1 MIQQISI
8 QIYIALML
16 LQHLIIGECASVC
29 PFTNYKNALLV
40 IDSSTQS
47 YTESINDSE
56 NYDTFGF
63 AFWSISIP
71 LLEKLETANRD
82 GPFKN
87 DVSEDGQLL
96 FFVKDSST
104 TSNFIYG
111 FKSYDYL
118 NRQVKHT
125 IKFINQDIS
134 QKFIFSFGSLE
145 YEGIWIYHQVLLQPA
160 LNKIIVEMSNQEKQ
174 QANFDLQNQLSL
186 QISIGGRGYIDS
198 LNLNSFRGKQSKLI
212 YLPKFAYSTNTF
224 SQQVQTC
231 KIPPMVTG
239 EQTINIISG
248 LRLFEGNQVL
258 QQFLDLYG
266 NRYCIQGWVK
276 YLLPKVDEQSYT
288 LLKLSGQSNFEKEIT
303 LGDELFRV
311 ESFISKKNPK
321 STSLIINADAYGMPV
336 KQSFQ
341 SQYDLLFQGSGNPD
355 YSVLQA
361 KRTYQDL
368 NTQLYFEGLQQ
379 WHYIQYEYGRSNID
393 QRMLLQIQFS
403 NDLGKLYENLGNHIF
418 SGSFTN
424 ARLNLFFGGDTTNSN
439 TNHEFI
445 EAYIYDFKMQF
456 NYAEDKLFNLNC
468 HYTCKTCEGPLIS
481 NCLTCDANSNRFYQ
495 VELKMCKCNSGYLD
509 KGIPICDNKFYS
521 SVQQEEQPIDL
532 EVPCPIGY
540 FRLPKDDGSGYDCL
554 LCPQMKNF
562 FGVLCADCYFYPLT
576 FYLEP
581 VCTMDFFTI
590 KQLNDYEAYHLIKR
604 TEAQNDAYSIESDR
618 ALHLNP
624 EIAYYCYIDSCL
636 PQVKYHLGKPITA
649 ECKPSYY
656 YHDEVQLCLN
666 PGIANC
672 LKVNIIP
679 GCSLCAQG
687 YYLVNYNTCGRCPT
701 NCYACISDCY
711 DCSGNRGAICNTCI
725 QYYNLQQ
732 GVCKQCGLRCDFCK
746 DYYDQYLG
754 KNYLKCL
761 KCIDDSLYSFS
772 FDGINCISNVIPNC
786 VHSFSALIDDY
797 TINTLDIYFV
807 PQFDQSKIELLCA
820 KCQPNYVFVFETKS
834 CVFNNINN
842 QCDIGIG
849 SLKSSDQSLESVTC
863 LKSYYYENQI
873 VEFME
878 KCENLVN
885 DCQVCLETNIQ
896 NYYTCLECQ
905 NGYYAEYISNRCV
918 QCPSQLNCIS
928 CYSQHSVSKDHW
940 KKDVRAFYKKYI
952 EIKNTHQYI
961 LNAQSQNVSDYEVV
975 CSVCQDGYRLYKNKC
990 IKYCSDTCA
999 ECLFKDD
1006 QYYCVRCQ
1014 NDQKGRKQSTYLNEC
1029 IECPE
1034 DCALCR
1040 PRTSDEILQINP
1052 LFNSTK
1058 YAKYSHQCILSFQ
1071 DQDYS
1076 YDEDIGVFIH
1086 CESPSPGGC
1095 YKQLVIRMNA
1105 YGDATK
1111 YYQDYNTLTD
1121 EESRLQFR
1129 RENFQL
1135 NNFFVLNQTFG
1146 EYQNDEFYS
1155 LANANH
1161 VKSILIQI
1169 TSAYTFNFRSSY
1181 LEVSVIRQ
1189 VFSQSIF
1196 SLINVELEFNFHEGS
1211 TLTLTRDMSI
1221 SFLNFNKVTI
1231 KNLKI
1236 IECAYCENDRFLFN
1250 SVFPQTVVLN
1260 NIYIDHTS
1268 QYSGSPLI
1276 FSLQNISKFY
1286 LDGFTIEG
1294 INNDGPS
1301 YIFVL
1306 ESTTFSKQIAI
1317 KNFKIFNTQIK
1328 DSRILELN
1336 LRSDDQVSFENFNIS
1351 GIYELVNLI
1360 KINSEDFKGGQ
1371 ITMNNILIT
1380 ANITNSREFI
1390 HFETASSLSISN
1402 FVLYT
1407 SVLGQSVLIL
1417 LNHVAKLENMNFT
1430 ENQIMD
1436 NSVLLYNS
1444 NLRNNQIKLIY
1455 QLNNIKFENNKYNS
1469 VIKFIY
1475 FQKYSS
1481 LDQTIQISQL
1491 SQLNNQLIDATLTYN
1506 MKLETSSLILIQF
1519 NQVQVSDFLINRGY
1533 GFNDI
1538 TITECLTLSIQNG
1551 IIIQNKFN
1559 FLGLHKYLP
1568 CQLLYVDGQY
1578 FSISLNII
1586 SSKDIRMQNLTFSKV
1601 ESYNFP
1607 YISIILT
1614 DILKD
1619 IDDSNIVLKD
1629 IVFSE
1634 SLILLS
1640 DPIFQTALIG
1650 IQSSQETVISI
1661 YNVTFKNNLLH
1672 SYIEEGFILAAG
1684 LLYVDCPYCQI
1695 SIQHSTFL
1703 NNLVTNSSSSIMYI
1717 KSQQLEISN
1726 CLFENN
1732 NIFNYKILQ
1741 PYLIWAFT
1749 QTVTQKAI
1757 RQFFK
1762 VTSTTGNGQIITEQ
1776 LKILNSTFS
1785 NSGGKLGGCFSVS
1798 ALRTSRIEIINNVFQ
1813 NFSTLFITEIEQGG
1827 VFYIDG
1833 SSTSYLEIIIKD
1845 LTVRNVHCRQYGG
1858 FLYLKSN
1865 NSEVHLT
1872 ITDGMFND
1880 IYAQQGSVIYASYS
1894 NLVEDPQTVNIQ
1906 EIEIINS
1913 QSGYIKYL
1921 NEFKELSTQQEIS
1934 SLINNRSS
1942 IYIEDGSNILIQ
1954 NISVNNLKF
1963 ESFLNLES
1971 SNFIYISDIVIED
1984 SQISNNLIR
1993 MSQNQYVNLIRILF
2007 RSIIVG
2013 FKEQSTGCSITPDTN
2028 QIINYACAVGFGGA
2042 PAYIENDI
2050 DDDSVDRGLCVNN
2063 IIRLNLDLSISGLI
2077 IINDIEDQDYV
2088 KISQFDLSNISCSSC
2103 TNGVLYLQFLN
2114 ETTLQQTQ
2122 LVQNL
2127 KVTNSICGNKGCMV
2141 VEKLLGQDGR
2151 ILTQQEAF
2159 QQEYELQITDYIC
2172 ENNLGFTGT
2181 CLILNSIFTLIQDSV
2196 LQHNNATFQGGA
2208 IVVKGSDQIIIEN
2221 SLIQYNKAEVGGG
2234 MYLEKIF
2241 ALNYELLKTRVI
2253 LNSANFYGDNVASN
2267 PEKLAIQITQN
2278 EMLQSKILVENS
2290 TTKIE
2295 EVVVKPFTSINGKN
2309 SKFVQLPTGQQI
2321 STYQFFDWRNQN
2333 YINYDLIFRIHAQNR
2348 KMHLI
2353 QNLSS
2358 TACTINSRRYNIS
2371 EQDEDQE
2378 FTNNFTK
2385 QNTIF
2390 YNSETQDYNLDELIV
2405 YFDND
2410 VPEEIVL
2417 QLEFQCDS
2425 IKIPIFNTTYP
2436 YQTLSFHNDYSLR
2449 INVKTL
2455 ECQFGE
2461 IKNLTDFS
2469 CAICDSIQGL
2479 FSLTLNAQKCDIQDD
2494 ISTISVRSNQLQL
2507 RPGYWR
2513 PYFDTSEIST
2523 CINLQSNCLG
2533 GWKNGDISCYVGH
2546 IGALCEQCDLYDT
2559 RGDGSFSVVSR
2570 YSCGS
2575 CQDKY
2580 ENIAL
2585 IAGIIIVTLI
2595 FLLISIKGTLNS
2607 IDEFSKFNPF
2617 IRSSHT
2623 KLSPQS
2629 SILIKILTNYF
2640 QIIATI
2646 TTFQL
2651 QLPQGL
2657 VSTIDGVGNPIQTA
2671 TYSLDC
2677 FLVNFSN
2684 IQIQY
2689 TRMIWQIILPILYI
2703 TLFMGLFFIASKQRL
2718 IGSTLNCSVMSTTL
2732 IYCYIYFQ
2740 PNLINGFVQLVS
2752 YRDISGFK
2760 WIKANVADR
2769 YDTLN
2774 HLQWMLKFSMPALI
2788 ILAIL
2793 IPCFFFYG
2801 LFSNR
2806 NNLTSKK
2813 EVKMR
2818 WAYLYVEYKDTVY
2831 FWELVKI
2838 IEKELIILSLIY
2850 YEDSIVIKGVLVLL
2864 ITYLYQELNQNYQP
2878 YSMIRMNKL
2887 DYYSANICMI
2897 TICLA
2902 IGAYIAQEAE
2912 IKELQIPFLVI
2923 MALLNF
2929 LFLQSI
2935 LVQIVSKY
2943 AQQYED
2949 TLDKIKDFIKKQ
2961 YPSYKSSKYL
2971 DKVLESRT
2979 DKRNRIM
2986 MLFQKL
2992 KKFAIPLGKLMIQTR
3007 ENYQKTKQKIST
3019 IEFHTRQETLD
3030 VEKSS
3035 QKRLLALPN
3044 IK

>member
-1 MIQQISI
+1 
-8 QIYIALML
+8 ML
-16 LQHLIIGECASVC
+16 LQHLITGECTSVC
-29 PFTNYKNALLV
+29 PFTNYKNALSV
-40 IDSSTQS
+40 IETSTQS
-47 YTESINDSE
+47 YTESINDNE

-71 LLEKLETANRD
+71 LLEKLETINRD

-96 FFVKDSST
+96 FFVKDSLT
-104 TSNFIYG
+104 NSNFIYG
-111 FKSYDYL
+111 FKSYDYI

-134 QKFIFSFGSLE
+134 QKFIFSFGSLQ
-145 YEGIWIYHQVLLQPA
+145 YEGIWIYHQILLQPA
-160 LNKIIVEMSNQEKQ
+160 LNKIVVEVSSLEKQ

-212 YLPKFAYSTNTF
+212 YMPKFIYSTNTF
-224 SQQVQTC
+224 AQQVQTC
-231 KIPPMVTG
+231 KIPPMLTG

-248 LRLFEGNQVL
+248 LKLFEGNQVL
-258 QQFLDLYG
+258 QQFLDHYG
-266 NRYCIQGWVK
+266 NRYYFQGWVK
-276 YLLPKVDEQSYT
+276 YSLPKVDEQSYT
-288 LLKLSGQSNFEKEIT
+288 LLKLSGQYNFEKEIT
-303 LGDELFRV
+303 LGDELFRI
-311 ESFISKKNPK
+311 ESFISKTNPK

-341 SQYDLLFQGSGNPD
+341 SQYDLLFQGSVNPD

-361 KRTYQDL
+361 KRTYKDL
-368 NTQLYFEGLQQ
+368 SSQLYFEGLQQ

-403 NDLGKLYENLGNHIF
+403 NDLGKLYENLGNNIF

-424 ARLNLFFGGDTTNSN
+424 ARFNLFFGGDSINSN
-439 TNHEFI
+439 TNNEFI
-445 EAYIYDFKMQF
+445 EAYIYDFKMQY
-456 NYAEDKLFNLNC
+456 NYAEDKPFNLNC
-468 HYTCKTCEGPLIS
+468 HYTCLTCDGPLIS
-481 NCLTCDANSNRFYQ
+481 NCLTCDSNSNRFYQ

-509 KGIPICDNKFYS
+509 KGILICDNKFYS
-521 SVQQEEQPIDL
+521 SVQQEELPIDL
-532 EVPCPIGY
+532 EVPCPIGN
-540 FRLPKDDGSGYDCL
+540 FRLPKDDGSGFDCL
-554 LCPQMKNF
+554 ECPQVKNF
-562 FGVLCADCYFYPLT
+562 FGVLCVNCYFYPLT

-581 VCTMDFFTI
+581 VCTMDYYTI
-590 KQLNDYEAYHLIKR
+590 KQLNDYEAYHLITR
-604 TEAQNDAYSIESDR
+604 TAAQNDVYSIESDR

-624 EIAYYCYIDSCL
+624 ELASYCYTDSCL
-636 PQVKYHLGKPITA
+636 PLTKYHLGKRIKA
-649 ECKPSYY
+649 ECKPTFY
-656 YHDEVQLCLN
+656 YHDELQACVN

-672 LKVNIIP
+672 LLVNFVP
-679 GCSLCAQG
+679 GCSLCVQG
-687 YYLVNYNTCGRCPT
+687 YYVQNYMSCGKCPT
-701 NCYACISDCY
+701 NCYACSY
-711 DCSGNRGAICNTCI
+711 KQKVICDTCI
-725 QYYNLQQ
+725 QYYALQS
-732 GVCKQCGLRCDFCK
+732 GVCKQCGLRCDICA
-746 DYYDQYLG
+746 DYYDPYLG
-754 KNYLKCL
+754 QNYLKCL
-761 KCIDDSLYSFS
+761 KCIDDSMYSFS

-786 VHSFSALIDDY
+786 VHAFSALIDNY
-797 TINTLDIYFV
+797 TTNTLDIYFV
-807 PQFDQSKIELLCA
+807 PQFDQSKIKFLCA
-820 KCQPNYVFVFETKS
+820 KCQPNYVFVFETQS

-849 SLKSSDQSLESVTC
+849 QLKSSDQSLESVTC
-863 LKSYYYENQI
+863 LKSYYYENQV

-878 KCENLVN
+878 KCDKLINN
-885 DCQVCLETNIQ
+885 CQVCLETNIQ

-905 NGYYAEYISNRCV
+905 NGYYAEYISNQCV
-918 QCPSQLNCIS
+918 QCPSQLHCIS
-928 CYSQHSVSKDHW
+928 CYSQHSVQKDHW

-961 LNAQSQNVSDYEVV
+961 LNAQSQNVSDYEIV
-975 CSVCQDGYRLYKNKC
+975 CSSCQDGYRLYKNKC

-999 ECLFKDD
+999 ECLFKDE

-1014 NDQKGRKQSTYLNEC
+1014 SDQKGRKQSTYNNEC

-1040 PRTSDEILQINP
+1040 PRTQEEINKINP
-1052 LFNSTK
+1052 LFNNTK
-1058 YAKYSHQCILSFQ
+1058 YEKYSHQCILSFQ

-1076 YDEDIGVFIH
+1076 YDEDIGVFVH
-1086 CESPSPGGC
+1086 CESPSSGGC
-1095 YKQLVIRMNA
+1095 KKQLVIKLNV
-1105 YGDATK
+1105 
-1111 YYQDYNTLTD
+1111 YQSSTEYNKVYNSLTD
-1121 EESRLQFR
+1121 EESKLKFR
-1129 RENFQL
+1129 RENIQMKNLFDQDFIFQ
-1135 NNFFVLNQTFG
+1135 

-1161 VKSILIQI
+1161 IKSIVIQI
-1169 TSAYTFNFRSSY
+1169 TTSSPISY
-1181 LEVSVIRQ
+1181 SVDLFTGIKQ
-1189 VFSQSIF
+1189 MFSYNIF
-1196 SLINVELEFNFHEGS
+1196 SLINVEIELNFPETS
-1211 TLTLTRDMSI
+1211 TFTLNRDLVI
-1221 SFLNFNKVTI
+1221 SFINFNKITI
-1231 KNLKI
+1231 QNFRINGCL
-1236 IECAYCENDRFLFN
+1236 YCEDEKISFI
-1250 SVFPQTVVLN
+1250 SVFPQSIILN
-1260 NIYIDHTS
+1260 QIYIDH
-1268 QYSGSPLI
+1268 
-1276 FSLQNISKFY
+1276 FSEDSSAPFILELQNVSNLY
-1286 LDGFTIEG
+1286 VDGLTLDGIKNT
-1294 INNDGPS
+1294 GPS
-1301 YIFVL
+1301 QIFDL
-1306 ESTTFSKQIAI
+1306 QSTTFSKKITI
-1317 KNFKIFNTQIK
+1317 KNFKTISLNITDF
-1328 DSRILELN
+1328 RIIN
-1336 LRSDDQVSFENFNIS
+1336 LYLKSDDQVSLESFEIA
-1351 GIYELVNLI
+1351 GILEVVNLI
-1360 KINSEDFKGGQ
+1360 KINSDDFKGGQ

-1380 ANITNSREFI
+1380 ANITDSSDFI
-1390 HFETASSLSISN
+1390 NLEKAKSLSISN

-1407 SVLGQSVLIL
+1407 AVLGNTSLLL
-1417 LNHVAKLENMNFT
+1417 LNNIASLENLNFNN
-1430 ENQIMD
+1430 NQIMD
-1436 NSVLLYNS
+1436 NSVLIYNS
-1444 NLRNNQIKLIY
+1444 DFKNSSVQLLYQI
-1455 QLNNIKFENNKYNS
+1455 NNIRFESNEYNS
-1469 VIKFIY
+1469 AIKFIY
-1475 FQKYSS
+1475 FQKHSS
-1481 LDQTIQISQL
+1481 LHQIIKISQL
-1491 SQLNNQLIDATLTYN
+1491 NQLTNYLIDASLTYN
-1506 MKLETSSLILIQF
+1506 MKQEAASLILIQF
-1519 NQVQVSDFLINRGY
+1519 NQVELSDFIINRGY

-1538 TITECLTLSIQNG
+1538 TVIECQTLSIQNG
-1551 IIIQNKFN
+1551 IIIQDKYK

-1578 FSISLNII
+1578 YSISLNII
-1586 SSKDIRMQNLTFSKV
+1586 TTSDIRMSNLTFSKV

-1607 YISIILT
+1607 FISIILT

-1619 IDDSNIVLKD
+1619 IENSTILLKD

-1634 SLILLS
+1634 NLMLLS
-1640 DPIFQTALIG
+1640 DSVIHTSLIG
-1650 IQSSQETVISI
+1650 IQSSQETIISI
-1661 YNVTFKNNLLH
+1661 QNITFKNNLLH
-1672 SYIEEGFILAAG
+1672 VYIEEGFILAAG
-1684 LLYVDCPYCQI
+1684 LLFVDCPSCQI
-1695 SIQHSTFL
+1695 GIKYSTFQ
-1703 NNLVTNSSSSIMYI
+1703 NNLVTNSTTSILYI

-1732 NIFNYKILQ
+1732 SVFNYKVLQ

-1762 VTSTTGNGQIITEQ
+1762 VTSTAGNGQIISEQ
-1776 LKILNSTFS
+1776 LKILNSTFY
-1785 NSGGKLGGCFSVS
+1785 NSVGKLGGCFSVS
-1798 ALRTSRIEIINNVFQ
+1798 ALKLSTIEIINNIFQ
-1813 NFSTLFITEIEQGG
+1813 NFSTLFISEVEQGG
-1827 VFYIDG
+1827 LFYIDG
-1833 SSTSYLEIIIKD
+1833 SSTSYLEIIIRNI
-1845 LTVRNVHCRQYGG
+1845 TVRNVYCRQYGG

-1865 NSEVHLT
+1865 NSEAHLT
-1872 ITDGMFND
+1872 MADGRFND
-1880 IYAQQGSVIYASYS
+1880 VYAQQGSIVYVSYS
-1894 NLVEDPQTVNIQ
+1894 NLVEDQQTVNIQ
-1906 EIEIINS
+1906 EVEIINS

-1921 NEFKELSTQQEIS
+1921 NQFSELSTQQEIS

-1942 IYIEDGSNILIQ
+1942 ILIGYGSNILIQ
-1954 NISVNNLKF
+1954 NITVNNLIF

-1971 SNFIYISDIVIED
+1971 SNFIYLSDIVIED
-1984 SQISNNLIR
+1984 CQISNNLIR
-1993 MSQNQYVNLIRILF
+1993 MSQNQYVNLIRNKF

-2013 FKEQSTGCSITPDTN
+2013 FEEQSAGCVITPETN
-2028 QIINYACAVGFGGA
+2028 QIINFACAAGFGGA

-2050 DDDSVDRGLCVNN
+2050 IDESVDRGLCINK
-2063 IIRLNLDLSISGLI
+2063 IIRLNLDLSTSGLI
-2077 IINDIEDQDYV
+2077 IINDVEDQDYV
-2088 KISQFDLSNISCSSC
+2088 KISQFDLSNISCVNC
-2103 TNGVLYLQFLN
+2103 TNGLLYLQLLN
-2114 ETTLQQTQ
+2114 ETKLQSTQ

-2127 KVTNSICGNKGCMV
+2127 KVTNSICGKKGCV
-2141 VEKLLGQDGR
+2141 VLEKLLGQNAR
-2151 ILTQQEAF
+2151 ILTQEEVF
-2159 QQEYELQITDYIC
+2159 QQGYELQITDYIC

-2181 CLILNSIFTLIQDSV
+2181 CLNLNSIFSLIQDSV
-2196 LQHNNATFQGGA
+2196 FQYNNATFQGGA
-2208 IVVKGSDQIIIEN
+2208 VVVKGSDEIIIEN
-2221 SLIQYNKAEVGGG
+2221 SLIQYNKAEAGGG

-2253 LNSANFYGDNVASN
+2253 LNYANFYGDNVASN
-2267 PEKLAIQITQN
+2267 PEKLAIQITQD
-2278 EMLQSKILVENS
+2278 EMLQSKVLVENS

-2295 EVVVKPFTSINGKN
+2295 EVAVKPFTSINGKN
-2309 SKFVQLPTGQQI
+2309 SKFILLPTGQQI
-2321 STYQFFDWRNQN
+2321 STYQFFDWKNQN
-2333 YINYDLIFRIHAQNR
+2333 YINYGLIFRIHAENR

-2353 QNLSS
+2353 QNL
-2358 TACTINSRRYNIS
+2358 TNTVCTINSRRYNIS

-2385 QNTIF
+2385 YNTIIF
-2390 YNSETQDYNLDELIV
+2390 DAETQDYKLDDLIV

-2410 VPEEIVL
+2410 APEEIVL
-2417 QLEFQCDS
+2417 QLEFQCNS
-2425 IKIPIFNTTYP
+2425 IKIPIFNSTYP

-2461 IKNLTDFS
+2461 IKNLTDYS
-2469 CAICDSIQGL
+2469 CSICDSIQGL

-2513 PYFDTSEIST
+2513 PYFDTSSISP

-2570 YSCGS
+2570 YSCGT

-2580 ENIAL
+2580 QNIAL
-2585 IAGIIIVTLI
+2585 IVGIIIITLI
-2595 FLLISIKGTLNS
+2595 FLLISIKGTLSS

-2617 IRSSHT
+2617 IRSTLT

-2677 FLVNFSN
+2677 FLVDFSN

-2703 TLFMGLFFIASKQRL
+2703 TLFMGLFFIASKQHL
-2718 IGSTLNCSVMSTTL
+2718 IESTLNCSVMSTTL
-2732 IYCYIYFQ
+2732 IYFYIYFQ

-2769 YDTLN
+2769 YDTPD
-2774 HLQWMLKFSMPALI
+2774 HLQWMLKFSLPALI
-2788 ILAIL
+2788 ILAVL

-2801 LFSNR
+2801 LFSNKK
-2806 NNLTSKK
+2806 NLTSKK

-2818 WAYLYVEYKDTVY
+2818 WAYLYVEYKETVY
-2831 FWELVKI
+2831 FWELIKI

-2864 ITYLYQELNQNYQP
+2864 ITYFYQELNQNYQP
-2878 YSMIRMNKL
+2878 YSMNRMNKL

-2902 IGAYIAQEAE
+2902 IGAYIAQEAG

-2935 LVQIVSKY
+2935 LIQIVSKY

-2949 TLDKIKDFIKKQ
+2949 TLDRIKNFIKKQ
-2961 YPSYKSSKYL
+2961 YPNYKSFKYL
-2971 DKVLESRT
+2971 DKALETRT

-2986 MLFQKL
+2986 MLYKKL

-3007 ENYQKTKQKIST
+3007 EKYQQNKQPIST

-3035 QKRLLALPN
+3035 QKRLLVLQN
-3044 IK
+3044 LK